1 MAVELIAKCFKTPY
15 PPAPKIVLIALCD
28 FSNDKGI
35 CFPSL
40 RTLCQSCT
48 ISCSNINYILNTFVV
63 IKLIHREKRKRENGS
78 NTSSLIY
85 INVKKLDMVANSEDK
100 KKFLEEY
107 LTAYRQET
115 QSKKPIIGQAKNQSL
130 DKGQNQSLDKLIQSI
145 GQLEPSI
152 NRQGEISKDISLFSC
167 GREKFSKNENE
178 RISFN
183 SFVNFIKA
191 NFKNKTIATTQDKYT
206 GDTLK
211 LSISEKGRM
220 YNKLDQSF
228 RDLDATRAVEI
239 FETLY
244 SKYLAGD
251 IELTKDEIIFINLK
265 QGEAS

>member
-28 FSNDKGI
+28 FSNDKGM

-63 IKLIHREKRKRENGS
+63 IKLINREKRKRENGS

-85 INVKKLDMVANSEDK
+85 INIKKLDMVANSEDK

-115 QSKKPIIGQAKNQSL
+115 QSKKPTIGQAKNQSL

-152 NRQGEISKDISLFSC
+152 NRQEEISKDISSLSS
-167 GREKFSKNENE
+167 REDSISKNKEFEKNGETSFHE
-178 RISFN
+178 R
-183 SFVNFIKA
+183 
-191 NFKNKTIATTQDKYT
+191 
-206 GDTLK
+206 G
-211 LSISEKGRM
+211 
-220 YNKLDQSF
+220 KLDS
-228 RDLDATRAVEI
+228 
-239 FETLY
+239 
-244 SKYLAGD
+244 
-251 IELTKDEIIFINLK
+251 TKGGNYI
-265 QGEAS
+265 

>member
-28 FSNDKGI
+28 FSNDKGM

-115 QSKKPIIGQAKNQSL
+115 QPKKPTIGQAKNQSL

-152 NRQGEISKDISLFSC
+152 NHQEEISKDISSLSS
-167 GREKFSKNENE
+167 REDFKKFRE
-178 RISFN
+178 RILKLYKGLDLVQGAKGFLPEVIISVSQAGYLHN
-183 SFVNFIKA
+183 QYNNKDLDRDDAIIIWNWLYENQNQLLPLPTPA
-191 NFKNKTIATTQDKYT
+191 ELAKTI
-206 GDTLK
+206 
-211 LSISEKGRM
+211 
-220 YNKLDQSF
+220 
-228 RDLDATRAVEI
+228 
-239 FETLY
+239 
-244 SKYLAGD
+244 SKAM
-251 IELTKDEIIFINLK
+251 
-265 QGEAS
+265 

>member
-28 FSNDKGI
+28 FSNDKGM

-115 QSKKPIIGQAKNQSL
+115 QPKKPIIGQAKNQSL

-152 NRQGEISKDISLFSC
+152 NHQEEISKDISSLSS
-167 GREKFSKNENE
+167 REDFKKFRE
-178 RISFN
+178 RILKLYKGLDLVKGAKGFLPETVISISHAGYLHN
-183 SFVNFIKA
+183 TYSGKDLDRDDAITLWNWIYENQNELLA
-191 NFKNKTIATTQDKYT
+191 LPTPAELAKTI
-206 GDTLK
+206 
-211 LSISEKGRM
+211 
-220 YNKLDQSF
+220 
-228 RDLDATRAVEI
+228 
-239 FETLY
+239 
-244 SKYLAGD
+244 SKAM
-251 IELTKDEIIFINLK
+251 
-265 QGEAS
+265 